1 MKFVE
6 VTNPLYSR
14 TSDLS
19 IANFKKVLKTSI
31 SIERRSTTMKDTTI
45 LHSDMNCFYASVEM
59 MLNPEL
65 RNKAV
70 AVCGATEDRHGIV
83 LAKSEKAKKAGV
95 KTGMVNWEAQRLCP
109 DLILVPPHYDQ
120 YLKYSKLAHEIY
132 YRYTDLV
139 EPFGMDECWLDVS
152 CSTRLYGSGEK
163 IAQDIRNTIKDE
175 LGLTV
180 SIGVSYN
187 KIFAKLGSD
196 MKKPDAVT
204 VIKETDVESKVWTL
218 PVSELLYVGRATKIK
233 LEKYGIHTIGQLA
246 AVSPQL
252 LKSWFGVNGLSL
264 WHYANGTDSSRV
276 MQKDFVSPIKTIG
289 HGITCTAD
297 LENNTEVWRV
307 MLELCQDLGHK
318 LRVHNLTANGVQIT
332 IKSNDLMCKQFQC
345 QIGLPTQSPIEIA
358 QAAHNLFKKN
368 YTWYVP
374 VRAVTVRAIN
384 LKPKET
390 AIQLDLFTDHEKR
403 IKRETIDNTIEEI
416 RRRFGKDAVF
426 SASLMGDL
434 KMPNHSSHEIT
445 MPGMMYR

>member
-1 MKFVE
+1 
-6 VTNPLYSR
+6 
-14 TSDLS
+14 
-19 IANFKKVLKTSI
+19 
-31 SIERRSTTMKDTTI
+31 MKDTTI

-59 MLNPEL
+59 MLNPGL

-83 LAKSEKAKKAGV
+83 LAKSERAKKAGV
-95 KTGMVNWEAQRLCP
+95 KTGMVNWEAKRLCP
-109 DLILVPPHYDQ
+109 DLILVPPQYDQ

-163 IAQDIRNTIKDE
+163 IAQNIRKAIKEE

-196 MKKPDAVT
+196 MKKPDAIT
-204 VIKETDVESKVWTL
+204 VIKEADVESKVWTL
-218 PVSELLYVGRATKIK
+218 PVSELLYVGRATTKK
-233 LEKYGIHTIGQLA
+233 LEKYGIHTIGQLST
-246 AVSPQL
+246 VNPQL
-252 LKSWFGVNGLSL
+252 LKSWFGVNGLNL

-297 LENNTEVWRV
+297 LENNSEVWRV

-318 LRVHNLTANGVQIT
+318 LRIHN
-332 IKSNDLMCKQFQC
+332 
-345 QIGLPTQSPIEIA
+345 
-358 QAAHNLFKKN
+358 
-368 YTWYVP
+368 
-374 VRAVTVRAIN
+374 
-384 LKPKET
+384 
-390 AIQLDLFTDHEKR
+390 
-403 IKRETIDNTIEEI
+403 
-416 RRRFGKDAVF
+416 
-426 SASLMGDL
+426 
-434 KMPNHSSHEIT
+434 
-445 MPGMMYR
+445 

>member
-1 MKFVE
+1 
-6 VTNPLYSR
+6 
-14 TSDLS
+14 
-19 IANFKKVLKTSI
+19 
-31 SIERRSTTMKDTTI
+31 MKDTAI

-65 RNKAV
+65 RDKAI

-83 LAKSEKAKKAGV
+83 LAKSEKAKKAGI

-109 DLILVPPHYDQ
+109 DLILVPPQYDQ

-163 IAQDIRNTIKDE
+163 IAQHIRNAIKEE

-204 VIKETDVESKVWTL
+204 VISETDVESKVWTL
-218 PVSELLYVGRATKIK
+218 PVSELLYVGRATTAK

-246 AVSPQL
+246 ALNPQI
-252 LKSWFGVNGLSL
+252 LKSWFGVNGISL
-264 WHYANGTDSSRV
+264 WHYANGMDVSRV

-297 LENNTEVWRV
+297 LENDIEVWRV

-332 IKSNDLMCKQFQC
+332 VKSNDLQYKQFQC
-345 QIGLPTQSPIEIA
+345 QLGLPTQSPMEIA
-358 QAAHNLFKKN
+358 QAAHNLFKRN
-368 YTWYVP
+368 YKWNVP

-384 LKPKET
+384 LKSKNM
-390 AIQLDLFTDHEKR
+390 AIQLDLFTDFEKR
-403 IKRETIDNTIEEI
+403 QRRETIDNTIEEI
-416 RRRFGKDAVF
+416 RRRFGKNAVF